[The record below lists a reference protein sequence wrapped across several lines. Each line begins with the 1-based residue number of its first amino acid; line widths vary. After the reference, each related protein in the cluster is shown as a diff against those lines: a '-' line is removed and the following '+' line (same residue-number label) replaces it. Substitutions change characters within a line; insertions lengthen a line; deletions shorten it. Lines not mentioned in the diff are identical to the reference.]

1 MCYGTSVCFP
11 ESGVSRDLVV
21 VVEGIKLSFFG
32 SGKGRS
38 ERP

>member
-1 MCYGTSVCFP
+1 MGYGTSVCYP

-21 VVEGIKLSFFG
+21 AVEGLELSPFG

-38 ERP
+38 EKP